1 MGIFAGCRFSKPSA
15 SLRME
20 ARLRAARFF
29 GVWQGSSPVMTSA
42 SNASCSQGSNGRGQ
56 PQNGRGHWPRRC
68 DGESRF
74 NGCRSGFFIRARRSY
89 GGDAAKRCPVGV
101 PFLEPCNVIRGAA
114 NALFNA
120 IATFGKFRVG
130 QRTASRRRGGSFG
143 FYLEP
148 KDNRLFLP
156 RKA

>member
-1 MGIFAGCRFSKPSA
+1 MFMGISKPSA

-20 ARLRAARFF
+20 ARLRAGCFF
-29 GVWQGSSPVMTSA
+29 GVWQGSSPVMTA
-42 SNASCSQGSNGRGQ
+42 GIQRKLFARFQWARVVARMAAATGRGD
-56 PQNGRGHWPRRC
+56 C

-74 NGCRSGFFIRARRSY
+74 NVVVPAFLSRARRSY
-89 GGDAAKRCPVGV
+89 GGDAAKPCPVRV
-101 PFLEPCNVIRGAA
+101 PFLEPCNAIRGAA

-143 FYLEP
+143 FP
-148 KDNRLFLP
+148 I
-156 RKA
+156 